1 MKVTALHQT
10 LKDISLD
17 SDVLNVA
24 VVMAPHV
31 QVASAHTDCHMM
43 DTTMIALVYVGMVVH
58 AGGLFVATAV
68 YMSTVALMMIAV
80 VHKAFLPSLAFL

>member
-24 VVMAPHV
+24 VVMAPRV
-31 QVASAHTDCHMM
+31 QVASALLREVA
-43 DTTMIALVYVGMVVH
+43 IVALECVDVVVA
-58 AGGLFVATAV
+58 AGVLFVATV
-68 YMSTVALMMIAV
+68 VCISTASLMTNV
-80 VHKAFLPSLAFL
+80 VVQEAFFPLLAFL